1 MLYER
6 NLNMLSCID
15 ILQNT
20 FNTIKDPD
28 VPNISKK
35 DILNYLQNK
44 NKVIFLTINDIYKYK
59 FSNI

>member
-20 FNTIKDPD
+20 FNAIKDPD